1 MKQFKNFLLVF
12 QNQSLPP
19 SSLDP
24 RYAEFLSQLNEIEKL
39 SLPASGLLS
48 SANSIGRAPIP
59 RRHSSSLYNS
69 MSKPT
74 SQLST
79 LPEVNP
85 LFNNAMIN
93 GALDML
99 NDERFRSRAYSEGS
113 SILSNDSLQEAGGQA
128 QSATS
133 RYKTELCR
141 PFEESGKCKYGD
153 KCQFAHGKHEL
164 RHMVRHP
171 KYKTELCRTYH
182 SSGICPY
189 GPRCH
194 FIHNQD
200 DSNLGVQKPAA
211 VTGPIGQSRANNN
224 RPIKLQL
231 ASKQL
236 INGFTFPS
244 PLKSP
249 VEAASFLLAA
259 SESVFSPSSHEKM
272 NGQFLNYGRGPM
284 SPSGLAFDS
293 RRSSP
298 PLSKFDF
305 PPTNISDMSMHD
317 DGVFCGSVSPCDSD
331 RESATGSP
339 PGFGAAAPSQQ
350 RLPIFR
356 CLSQSE
362 QKGV

>member
-1 MKQFKNFLLVF
+1 M
-12 QNQSLPP
+12 
-19 SSLDP
+19 
-24 RYAEFLSQLNEIEKL
+24 EILSQLDVDKL
-39 SLPASGLLS
+39 NMSPASNLIS
-48 SANSIGRAPIP
+48 PANSMGRIP
-59 RRHSSSLYNS
+59 MTRRHSSSMFNS
-69 MSKPT
+69 VSKPS

-79 LPEVNP
+79 LPEDNP
-85 LFNNAMIN
+85 LFKSVMLN
-93 GALDML
+93 GALDL
-99 NDERFRSRAYSEGS
+99 LSDERFRSRAYSEGS
-113 SILSNDSLQEAGGQA
+113 SILSSDSLQDASGQ
-128 QSATS
+128 QQTATS

-194 FIHNQD
+194 FIHNQE
-200 DSNLGVQKPAA
+200 DSIVGVQKSN
-211 VTGPIGQSRANNN
+211 PIPGSFNQSRGGSNTPLNLPLSPQQ
-224 RPIKLQL
+224 RIG
-231 ASKQL
+231 
-236 INGFTFPS
+236 NGFSFPS

-249 VEAASFLLAA
+249 LETVSLLLA
-259 SESVFSPSSHEKM
+259 SPLSPREKA
-272 NGQFLNYGRGPM
+272 NNQLFNYNSRAPM
-284 SPSGLAFDS
+284 SPTGLAFDN
-293 RRSSP
+293 RRCSP
-298 PLSKFDF
+298 PLPGFDF
-305 PPTNISDMSMHD
+305 PHNSASELPMHD
-317 DGVFCGSVSPCDSD
+317 DGVFSGSSDSD

-339 PGFGAAAPSQQ
+339 PGFSTAAPRVPSQG